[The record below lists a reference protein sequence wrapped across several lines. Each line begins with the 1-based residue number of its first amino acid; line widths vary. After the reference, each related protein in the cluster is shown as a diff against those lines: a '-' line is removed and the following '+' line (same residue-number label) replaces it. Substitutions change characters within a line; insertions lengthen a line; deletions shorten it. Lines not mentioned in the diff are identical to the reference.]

1 MYTYIQ
7 NYNLLK
13 HCKCFLK
20 FTEFGIPLEGQG
32 HFSLNVVCAYLHFS
46 FHYGI
51 LLTVCV
57 TDM

>member
-7 NYNLLK
+7 NYNLQK

-32 HFSLNVVCAYLHFS
+32 HFS
-46 FHYGI
+46 
-51 LLTVCV
+51 
-57 TDM
+57 

>member
-13 HCKCFLK
+13 HCKCVLK

-32 HFSLNVVCAYLHFS
+32 LISPKMLCV
-46 FHYGI
+46 
-51 LLTVCV
+51 LTYTLVFI
-57 TDM
+57 MAFF